1 MWSEYAPPASQN
13 ERGDDVG
20 DPRDM
25 NNPRILAVG
34 TANPPNRFTQ
44 EEVLALA
51 GYTDERRR
59 GFFLNSGIEGRY
71 LAIDRDSFRPTETL
85 DELQARF
92 RKASVELGCQALT
105 RALNLAGL
113 GLRDV
118 NFLATTT
125 CTGRLCP
132 SLDAILI
139 RELGLRSNLQ
149 RVHVGDTGCAS
160 AIVALQQAFNHLCAF
175 PDHVAAIV
183 AVEVSSASYYLD
195 DDLETAVA
203 NAIFADGAGAVIV
216 ARDGTGPEIMAHR
229 TLVRPEF
236 LELMGFTFP
245 AGYQRIL
252 LSKDIR
258 HIASDMLAE
267 LADNLL
273 LAHGLN
279 RTDVRQWVLHS
290 AGRRVIERAQ
300 RQLGLSDS
308 DLAPVR
314 SVLRRYGNM
323 SSATVLFVLQE
334 VLNAG
339 TTRVGD
345 WGLMIALGPGFAAE
359 GALLRW

>member
-1 MWSEYAPPASQN
+1 MS
-13 ERGDDVG
+13 
-20 DPRDM
+20 M
-25 NNPRILAVG
+25 PRILAVG

-44 EEVLALA
+44 AEALALA

-71 LAIDRDSFRPTETL
+71 LAIDRNGFRPTETV
-85 DELQARF
+85 DELQARY
-92 RKASVELGCQALT
+92 RKASVEIGCQALL
-105 RALNLAGL
+105 RALAEAGRRP
-113 GLRDV
+113 RDLD
-118 NFLATTT
+118 FLATTT

-139 RELGLRSNLQ
+139 RELGLRSDLQ

-160 AIVALQQAFNHLCAF
+160 AIVALQQAYNHLRAF
-175 PDHVAAIV
+175 PDHLAAVV

-203 NAIFADGAGAVIV
+203 NAIFADGAGAVIL
-216 ARDGTGPEIMAHR
+216 ACAGQGPEVVAHR
-229 TLVRPEF
+229 TLIRPEY

-258 HIASDMLAE
+258 HIASEMMAE
-267 LADNLL
+267 LATGLL
-273 LAHGLN
+273 RDHGLT
-279 RTDVRQWVLHS
+279 RADVQHWILHS

-300 RQLGLSDS
+300 RQLNLSDG
-308 DLAPVR
+308 DLAPAR
-314 SVLRRYGNM
+314 AVLRQYGNM
-323 SSATVLFVLQE
+323 SSATVLFVMRQLLETAKPQ
-334 VLNAG
+334 A
-339 TTRVGD
+339 GD
-345 WGLMIALGPGFAAE
+345 WGVMIALGPGFAAE